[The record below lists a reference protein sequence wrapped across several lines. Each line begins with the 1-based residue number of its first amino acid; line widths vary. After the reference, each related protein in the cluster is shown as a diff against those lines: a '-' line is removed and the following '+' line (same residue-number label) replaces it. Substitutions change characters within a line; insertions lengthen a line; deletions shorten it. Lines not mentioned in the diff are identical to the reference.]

1 VTAVLTP
8 AVADRPD
15 TSWALRPPRVPLRRV
30 FLTCGLV
37 LAAEIPLMLV
47 MGGTW
52 VDAMLP
58 GYAILMVTF
67 GAVFCFAAVT
77 VAGFTAG
84 AAAAGLLLLGAV
96 DLLPVLGGAAVLALI
111 CGVAP
116 GWARV
121 EAWQAARSV
130 ALTAGEEAAVAR
142 APLPVTGRHRINGPR
157 QRISWRLDR
166 VVAAYLV
173 LAFPPAIAAFSLWFI
188 GWVAGR

>member
-1 VTAVLTP
+1 MTAVQAMAP
-8 AVADRPD
+8 ARPD
-15 TSWALRPPRVPLRRV
+15 TSWAVRPPRVDLRRV

-47 MGGTW
+47 MGNTW
-52 VDAMLP
+52 DEAMLP

-84 AAAAGLLLLGAV
+84 AAAAGLLVLGVV
-96 DLLPVLGGAAVLALI
+96 DLLPVLGGAAVLALV

-142 APLPVTGRHRINGPR
+142 TALPLTGRHRMKGPR
-157 QRISWRLDR
+157 QRLVWRLDR
-166 VVAAYLV
+166 AFAAFLV
-173 LAFPPAIAAFSLWFI
+173 LGFPPAIAAFSLWFI
-188 GWVAGR
+188 GWVAAR

>member
-1 VTAVLTP
+1 VTTTSLTAPGRP
-8 AVADRPD
+8 AA
-15 TSWALRPPRVPLRRV
+15 TWAARPPRVDLRRV
-30 FLTCGLV
+30 FLVCGLV

-47 MGGTW
+47 MGNSW
-52 VDAMLP
+52 DEALLP

-84 AAAAGLLLLGAV
+84 AAAAGLLVLGV
-96 DLLPVLGGAAVLALI
+96 VGLVPVLAGAALLALL

-130 ALTAGEEAAVAR
+130 ALTAGEEAGLAR
-142 APLPVTGRHRINGPR
+142 TALPLTGRHRMKGPR
-157 QRISWRLDR
+157 QKIVWRADR
-166 VVAAYLV
+166 AFAAFLV
-173 LAFPPAIAAFSLWFI
+173 LAFPPSIAALSLWFI
-188 GWVAGR
+188 GWVALR